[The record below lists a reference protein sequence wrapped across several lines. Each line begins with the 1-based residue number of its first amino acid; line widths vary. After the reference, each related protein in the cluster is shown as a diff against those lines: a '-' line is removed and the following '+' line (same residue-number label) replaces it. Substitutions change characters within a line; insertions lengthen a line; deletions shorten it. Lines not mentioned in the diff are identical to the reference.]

1 MTIAAK
7 TTTKDDAPARHDAFA
22 EWQKAQNIPVI
33 GGFFIADVNEVEL
46 APWELKGVPGALVVL
61 EGTGGQTD
69 AHICE
74 IPPGGKTT
82 PQKHLFEETVY
93 VSTGHGA
100 TTVWQ
105 GGGRKHT
112 FEWGP
117 GSLFALPLNASH
129 QHFNASN
136 REPARH
142 FAVTN
147 SCFMMRLFHN
157 YEFIFNN
164 DFMFADRFQPE
175 DEDYFSKQAL
185 HGHQFMSANFVPD
198 TRTFGL
204 ASYDERGKGSTNMKF
219 DLASNTMAAHISEFP
234 VGTYKKCHRHGPGAH
249 VIILSGLG
257 YSHMY
262 PDGAAPER
270 FDWKPGSVVV
280 PPDLWWH
287 QHFNAGATRARYLAI
302 RWNSWRYKS
311 VMHPNRPTTSSFTSV
326 KKGGAQIEFEDED
339 PNIHR
344 EFEAALK
351 LAGARCAMG
360 AYHPHCTERAVA
372 SAG

>member
-1 MTIAAK
+1 VTRRAMNTITDIKSKQAA
-7 TTTKDDAPARHDAFA
+7 PEQHDAFKD
-22 EWQKAQNIPVI
+22 WQQVQGIPI
-33 GGFFIADVNEVEL
+33 LGGFFIADVNDVEL
-46 APWELKGVPGALVVL
+46 KPWALKGVPGALIVL

-69 AHICE
+69 AHVCE
-74 IPPGGKTT
+74 IPPGAKTA

-93 VSTGHGA
+93 VSKGHGA

-105 GGGRKHT
+105 GDGPKHT

-129 QHFNASN
+129 QHFNASS
-136 REPARH
+136 REPARY

-157 YEFIFNN
+157 HDFIFNN
-164 DFMFADRFQPE
+164 DFAFSDRFRPE
-175 DEDYFSKQAL
+175 QEDYFSSQAL
-185 HGHQFMSANFVPD
+185 YGRHFMSTNFVPD

-204 ASYDERGKGSTNMKF
+204 AGYDERGKGSTNMKF

-249 VIILSGLG
+249 VIILSGQG

-262 PDGAAPER
+262 PDGEEPQR
-270 FDWKPGSVVV
+270 FDWQPGSVVV
-280 PPDLWWH
+280 PPNLWWH
-287 QHFNAGATRARYLAI
+287 QHFNAGAIPARYLAI
-302 RWNSWRYKS
+302 RWNNWRYKS

-326 KKGGAQIEFEDED
+326 KKGGAQIEFDDED

-351 LAGARCAMG
+351 QAGARCAMG
-360 AYHPHCTERAVA
+360 EYHPYCTEKI
-372 SAG
+372 